1 MPVSATD
8 FGSTDTLPAAGQLDA
23 EQGPMRAIAAGRP
36 GFRKFPLF
44 GQHLAALH
52 LQLVNARGRPA
63 KRPSCANRIW
73 NEHHER
79 QGRHHLRAEWRAD

>member
-8 FGSTDTLPAAGQLDA
+8 VGKMHTPLAAGQLDA
-23 EQGPMRAIAAGRP
+23 EQGPMRAIAAGRLS
-36 GFRKFPLF
+36 FRKFPLCE
-44 GQHLAALH
+44 QHLAALH
-52 LQLVNARGRPA
+52 VQLVNARGRAA